1 MTTQTK
7 RPGRP
12 KKVVAQPKKATRPQ
26 KEKPLL
32 PVEYK
37 MLNPSGKLFMMGS
50 TEHSIFSKETSSIRI
65 IRYCEKE
72 PSIYVDEQSERPTK
86 STIRFVDGRLFV
98 PPEKPNLIEFLDTH
112 PGNLAN
118 GGNLFERV
126 DIMKKVKS
134 DLKTEFLQMDAIA
147 LLRERPLDDIMA
159 VATSLNV
166 NTDREVDEIK
176 HDLLVF
182 AKRNPETFI
191 KSFDN
196 PVTKMRAKLKTAADY
211 GIINFNDGHVRWN
224 DTNKHIIA
232 IPAGQ
237 DGLNVFVRYC
247 MTEAGVPVLSE
258 IERQL
263 G

>member
-1 MTTQTK
+1 MTTESK

-12 KKVVAQPKKATRPQ
+12 KKVVAQPQKATRPQ
-26 KEKPLL
+26 KEKPLM

-37 MLNPSGKLFMMGS
+37 LTSPNGKLFMMGS
-50 TEHSIFSKETSSIRI
+50 TERSVYSKETNSVRI

-72 PSIYVDEQSERPTK
+72 PSIYVDEQSDRPTK

-98 PPEKPNLIEFLDTH
+98 RPEQPNLIAFMDAH
-112 PGNLAN
+112 PSNVAN
-118 GGNLFERV
+118 GGELFERV
-126 DIMKKVKS
+126 DVVKRVKE
-134 DLKTEFLQMDAIA
+134 DLGKEFLQLDAIA

-166 NTDREVDEIK
+166 DTDREVDEIK

-211 GIINFNDGHVRWN
+211 GIINFSDGHVRWN

-237 DGLNVFVRYC
+237 DGLDVFVRYC

>member
-7 RPGRP
+7 RTGRP
-12 KKVVAQPKKATRPQ
+12 KKVVAQPKKATHPQ

-50 TEHSIFSKETSSIRI
+50 TEHSIFSKETNSIRV

-86 STIRFVDGRLFV
+86 STIRFIDGRLFV
-98 PPEKPNLIEFLDTH
+98 PPEKPNLIEFMDTH
-112 PGNLAN
+112 PGNSAN

-126 DIMKKVKS
+126 DTLKKVKTE
-134 DLKTEFLQMDAIA
+134 LNTEFLQLDAIA

-237 DGLNVFVRYC
+237 DGLDVFVRYC